1 MLGYV
6 LRVTMPT
13 PGENNSYYFIPDQNP
28 FIPRITFKTNG
39 LPAYGQVFLAEALGG
54 CILVLVVLNIK
65 FTISKNPTDVYWYPI
80 GYTVA

>member
-39 LPAYGQVFLAEALGG
+39 LPAYG
-54 CILVLVVLNIK
+54 
-65 FTISKNPTDVYWYPI
+65 
-80 GYTVA
+80 